1 VLEPEDDVVG
11 VAHDDHVALG
21 LQAPPSLSPE
31 IEDIVQVDVGQQ
43 RRDYRTLTSSYVTC
57 VDDPIVQDAC
67 LQPFSDEANDTSVA
81 DPVLQETDEPL
92 VINRVKEAPNVG
104 IQDVVHFLSRDSND

>member
-1 VLEPEDDVVG
+1 
-11 VAHDDHVALG
+11 
-21 LQAPPSLSPE
+21 
-31 IEDIVQVDVGQQ
+31 VQVDVGQQ

-57 VDDPIVQDAC
+57 VDDPIVQDTC

-104 IQDVVHFLSRDSND
+104 IQDVVHFLSRDSNDQRVQRIMLAAFRTEPIENPRKSAS